1 MIVDSPALIAILIK
15 EPDYAKIACADL
27 KRMGPPSLLEA
38 CIVLN
43 REKGAVGVRL
53 LREFISESSIQ
64 IVPFTETDAA
74 IAFDAYLRFGKG
86 LGHPAQLNI
95 LDGCAYALA
104 ARSKESLLCQGRDFA
119 RTDLIPAWQAGS
131 GEAAD
136 TC

>member
-43 REKGAVGVRL
+43 REKGVVGVRL

-64 IVPFTETDAA
+64 IVPFTEADAA

-86 LGHPAQLNI
+86 LGI
-95 LDGCAYALA
+95 R
-104 ARSKESLLCQGRDFA
+104 RS
-119 RTDLIPAWQAGS
+119 
-131 GEAAD
+131 
-136 TC
+136 

>member
-43 REKGAVGVRL
+43 REKGVVGVRL

-64 IVPFTETDAA
+64 IVPFTEADAA

-104 ARSKESLLCQGRDFA
+104 ARSKESLLCQGMDFA